1 MAKKKTKKQI
11 KEIKEKPTK
20 KIKEKISN
28 KGEDMVKN
36 PQITDI
42 EMEEKPPQK
51 MDLEMPEKEAEI
63 EEKPIEKAEPVISED
78 ELARVLKIP
87 MQEAKTEESTNP
99 LKDALFNSPEKPEPE
114 FEEEEEEEEEEED
127 LNEKY
132 FGSDKSDEEIDDD
145 IDGVF
150 FEDEELMS
158 EMAVEIIDLGMT
170 TMAQAI
176 AQDFDNPK
184 KYAVSDYKKNKI
196 KKPLRLLLQKR
207 GVKVSP
213 EIMFGVTLLVV
224 YAPMMVLAVQERKA
238 KRNAQQQQDIADE
251 IPEHI
256 PMVDAEQVRRQQ
268 NTPPPPPPPP
278 IKKKG
283 GRPKGSKDKK
293 PRKTEG
299 YKGNSNSK

>member
-1 MAKKKTKKQI
+1 MAKKTSKKQI

-20 KIKEKISN
+20 KIKEIISN
-28 KGEDMVKN
+28 KGDDMVKN
-36 PQITDI
+36 PQTTDI
-42 EMEEKPPQK
+42 EIEEKPPQK
-51 MDLEMPEKEAEI
+51 IELEIPKKEEENTEI
-63 EEKPIEKAEPVISED
+63 VSEKPEPTISEE
-78 ELARVLKIP
+78 ELTRVLKIP
-87 MQEAKTEESTNP
+87 MQEAQTEETTNP
-99 LKDALFNSPEKPEPE
+99 VKEALFSSPESPEPE
-114 FEEEEEEEEEEED
+114 FEEEEEEEEEED

>member
-1 MAKKKTKKQI
+1 MAKKTTKKQI

-20 KIKEKISN
+20 KIKEIISN

-36 PQITDI
+36 PQTTDI
-42 EMEEKPPQK
+42 EIEEKPPQK
-51 MDLEMPEKEAEI
+51 IDLEIPKKEEENTEI
-63 EEKPIEKAEPVISED
+63 VSEKPEPTISEE
-78 ELARVLKIP
+78 ELTRVLKIP
-87 MQEAKTEESTNP
+87 MQEAQTEETTNP
-99 LKDALFNSPEKPEPE
+99 VKEALFSSPESPEPE
-114 FEEEEEEEEEEED
+114 FEEEEEEED

-132 FGSDKSDEEIDDD
+132 FGDSSDDMSDDD

-176 AQDFDNPK
+176 AQDFDNAK
-184 KYAVSDYKKNKI
+184 KYSVSDYKKNKI
-196 KKPLRLLLQKR
+196 KKPLRLLLKKR

-213 EIMFGVTLLVV
+213 EIMFGITLLVV
-224 YAPMMVLAVQERKA
+224 YAPMMVMAVQERKA
-238 KRNAQQQQDIADE
+238 KANVKKQNDVAEE

-256 PMVDAEQVRRQQ
+256 PMVDAEQIRNQQ
-268 NTPPPPPPPP
+268 TQTPPPPPPPP

>member
-51 MDLEMPEKEAEI
+51 IDLEMPEKEAEI

-87 MQEAKTEESTNP
+87 MQEAKTEESTNS

-114 FEEEEEEEEEEED
+114 FEEEEEEEED

-132 FGSDKSDEEIDDD
+132 FGSDKSDEEINDD

-158 EMAVEIIDLGMT
+158 EFAVEIIDLGMT

-176 AQDFDNPK
+176 AKDFDNPK
-184 KYAVSDYKKNKI
+184 KYSVSDYKKNKI
-196 KKPLRLLLQKR
+196 KKPLKLLLQKR

-213 EIMFGVTLLVV
+213 EIMFGITLIVV

-238 KRNAQQQQDIADE
+238 KRNAQQQQDVADE

-256 PMVDAEQVRRQQ
+256 PMVDAEQIRRQQ
-268 NTPPPPPPPP
+268 NTPPPPPPPPP

>member
-1 MAKKKTKKQI
+1 MAKKTSKKQI

-20 KIKEKISN
+20 KIKEIISN
-28 KGEDMVKN
+28 KGDDMVKN
-36 PQITDI
+36 PQTTDI
-42 EMEEKPPQK
+42 EIEEKPPQK
-51 MDLEMPEKEAEI
+51 IELEIPKKEEENTEI
-63 EEKPIEKAEPVISED
+63 VSEKPEPTISEE
-78 ELARVLKIP
+78 ELTRVLKIP
-87 MQEAKTEESTNP
+87 MQEAQTEETTNP
-99 LKDALFNSPEKPEPE
+99 VKEALFSSPESPEPE
-114 FEEEEEEEEEEED
+114 FEEEEEEKED

-132 FGSDKSDEEIDDD
+132 FGDSSDDMSDDD